1 MTGPAMVGDSFR
13 LGYRFQRHWD
23 VSMASAFF
31 FGELG
36 AGLFVV
42 AMLYPS
48 WPVLI
53 MGLLIT
59 GIGKPW
65 FHLTHMGVPN
75 KSWRAILRPDRS
87 WTSRGLIGI
96 VFFSGAGVLYAGALA
111 TDGLVPLGDVW
122 RVVAFLAALVVMTY
136 QGFAM
141 SHSTAIAIWSTA
153 LMPVASLLYALAGGA
168 ALMLVLEGVGAGLV
182 HAPLAVLPA
191 ATLGLAG
198 ALLVLHAS
206 LLHAAYNGTPGAK
219 LSARLL
225 VRGRYAPAYL
235 GVVVGVGIALPLVVL
250 GLGGDSLPM
259 RIVAAVGLLGG
270 FYAFRVVIFKVGVY
284 EPVMR
289 FGGIRTPR

>member
-23 VSMASAFF
+23 IAMASAFF

-42 AMLYPS
+42 AMISPS
-48 WPVLI
+48 WPVLVL
-53 MGLLIT
+53 GLLIT

-65 FHLTHMGVPN
+65 FHLTHMGVPR

-87 WTSRGLIGI
+87 WTSRGLLGI
-96 VFFSGAGVLYAGALA
+96 VVFTGAGVLYAGAVA
-111 TDGLVPLGDVW
+111 TKGLVPLGEVW

-153 LMPVASLLYALAGGA
+153 LMPVASLLYALAGGT
-168 ALMLVLEGVGAGLV
+168 ALMLVIDGFGL
-182 HAPLAVLPA
+182 APLPFPNFAVMG
-191 ATLGLAG
+191 LGVAG
-198 ALLVLHAS
+198 ALLVLQAS

-219 LSARLL
+219 LSASLL
-225 VRGRYAPAYL
+225 LRGRYAPAYL
-235 GVVVGVGIALPLVVL
+235 GFVLGAGTVLPLVAL
-250 GLGGDSLPM
+250 GIDADGLAGRL
-259 RIVAAVGLLGG
+259 VAAVGLLGG
-270 FYAFRVVIFKVGVY
+270 FYAFRVLIFKVGVY

-289 FGGIRTPR
+289 FGGIGTPR

>member
-1 MTGPAMVGDSFR
+1 MISPTMVGDSFR

-23 VSMASAFF
+23 VAMASAFF

-48 WPVLI
+48 WPGLVL
-53 MGLLIT
+53 GLLVT
-59 GIGKPW
+59 GIGKPL
-65 FHLTHMGVPN
+65 FHLTHMGVPK

-96 VFFSGAGVLYAGALA
+96 VVFSGAGVLYAGGLA
-111 TDGLVPLGDVW
+111 TGGLVPLGEVW
-122 RVVAFLAALVVMTY
+122 RVVAFVAALVVMTY

-153 LMPVASLLYALAGGA
+153 LMPIASLLYALAGGA
-168 ALMLVLEGVGAGLV
+168 ALMLVLEGFGLGL
-182 HAPLAVLPA
+182 APAALPA
-191 ATLGLAG
+191 LPAITLGLAG
-198 ALLVLHAS
+198 ALLVLQAS
-206 LLHAAYNGTPGAK
+206 LLHAAHNGTPGAK

-225 VRGRYAPAYL
+225 LRGRYAPAYL
-235 GVVVGVGIALPLVVL
+235 GLVLGAGIALPLAAL
-250 GLGGDSLPM
+250 GLAGDGLLA
-259 RIVAAVGLLGG
+259 RVVAAMGLLVG
-270 FYAFRVVIFKVGVY
+270 FYAFRVLIFKVGVF

-289 FGGIRTPR
+289 FGGIGIPR

>member
-23 VSMASAFF
+23 VAMASAFF

-42 AMLYPS
+42 AMLSPA
-48 WPVLI
+48 WPVLAL
-53 MGLLIT
+53 GLLIT

-65 FHLTHMGVPN
+65 FHLTHMGVPQ

-87 WTSRGLIGI
+87 WTSRGLVGI
-96 VFFSGAGVLYAGALA
+96 VVFSGAGVLYTAAVA
-111 TDGLVPLGDVW
+111 TDGLVPLGEVW
-122 RVVAFLAALVVMTY
+122 RIVAFLAALVVMTY

-153 LMPVASLLYALAGGA
+153 LMPIASLLYALAGGA
-168 ALMLVLEGVGAGLV
+168 ALMLVLEG
-182 HAPLAVLPA
+182 
-191 ATLGLAG
+191 LGLAAAALPALPAIG
-198 ALLVLHAS
+198 LGVTVALLVLQAS
-206 LLHAAYNGTPGAK
+206 LLHAAHNGTPGAK

-225 VRGRYAPAYL
+225 LRGRYAPAYYGLVL
-235 GVVVGVGIALPLVVL
+235 GAGIALPLIALVAD
-250 GLGGDSLPM
+250 GQSLVG
-259 RIVAAVGLLGG
+259 RIVAAVGLLVG
-270 FYAFRVVIFKVGVY
+270 FYAFRVLIFKVGVY

-289 FGGIRTPR
+289 FGGIGAPR